1 MQQPPNHGGHP
12 PPPGGPPY
20 APGQQAFGH
29 AGGVPSPHGHAA
41 PGQPLAP
48 PGQNPQRER
57 IAHVGQQFRAV
68 IQNVER
74 VILGKTD
81 VIARVLAAM
90 CAGGHVLLLDVPGVG
105 KTMLARSIAAS
116 IHCSFKRIQFTPDL
130 LPLDITGNNIF
141 NLRKKAFEFVPGPV
155 FANLVLADEI
165 NRATPKTQSALL
177 EVMAEGQV
185 TVDGTTHVLPQPFLV
200 IATMNP
206 LEHDG
211 TFPLPAA
218 QLDRF
223 TIRVSMGFPPPDAE
237 MRMLDVHMGKDVA
250 IQALSP
256 VLGTEEFL
264 GWQKLL
270 PSIYVAESVK
280 RHAVNVVT
288 AMRADSACL
297 TPPSPRA
304 TLMWLRM
311 AMAMAMLEGRDHVV
325 PSDLQRTAVD
335 VLAHR
340 VVVSGQRSGGAYV
353 DYFVRQVP
361 VER

>member
-1 MQQPPNHGGHP
+1 MQHP
-12 PPPGGPPY
+12 PPPT
-20 APGQQAFGH
+20 PGSSTS
-29 AGGVPSPHGHAA
+29 PSTNEAWRN
-41 PGQPLAP
+41 AP
-48 PGQNPQRER
+48 PHNDGQRQR
-57 IAHVGQQFRAV
+57 IAQVGQQFNA
-68 IQNVER
+68 ILQNIER
-74 VILGKTD
+74 VILGKRE

-141 NLRKKAFEFVPGPV
+141 NLRKKVFEFVPGPV
-155 FANLVLADEI
+155 FANLLLADEI
-165 NRATPKTQSALL
+165 NRATPKTQAALL

-256 VLGTEEFL
+256 ILSAEEFI

-270 PSIYVAESVK
+270 PSIHVAESLK
-280 RHAVNVVT
+280 RYAVNVMT
-288 AMRADSACL
+288 AMRSDASCL

-311 AMAMAMLEGRDHVV
+311 AMAVAMLEGRDHVL
-325 PSDLQRTAVD
+325 PGDLQRTAVD

-340 VVVSGQRSGGAYV
+340 VVVSGQRSSGAYV
-353 DYFVRQVP
+353 DYVVRQIP

>member
-1 MQQPPNHGGHP
+1 MMQQPPNYP
-12 PPPGGPPY
+12 PQS
-20 APGQQAFGH
+20 QQ
-29 AGGVPSPHGHAA
+29 P
-41 PGQPLAP
+41 
-48 PGQNPQRER
+48 NPQRDR
-57 IAHVGQQFRAV
+57 IAHVGQQFRTV
-68 IQNVER
+68 LQNVER

-155 FANLVLADEI
+155 FANIVLADEI
-165 NRATPKTQSALL
+165 NRATPKTQAALL

-185 TVDGTTHVLPQPFLV
+185 TVDGTTHVMPQPFLV
-200 IATMNP
+200 LATMNP

-223 TIRVSMGFPPPDAE
+223 TVRVSMGFPAPDAE
-237 MRMLDVHMGKDVA
+237 MRMLDVHMGKNAA
-250 IQALSP
+250 IDALGP
-256 VLGTEEFL
+256 VLAGEEFL
-264 GWQKLL
+264 AWQRLL

-280 RHAVNVVT
+280 RHAVNIVT
-288 AMRADSACL
+288 AMRQDAACL

-311 AMAMAMLEGRDHVV
+311 SMALAMLEGRDHVV
-325 PSDLQRTAVD
+325 PGDLQRSAVD

-353 DYFVRQVP
+353 DHVVRQVP
-361 VER
+361 VIA

>member
-1 MQQPPNHGGHP
+1 MNVGTETP
-12 PPPGGPPY
+12 
-20 APGQQAFGH
+20 ASPGQK
-29 AGGVPSPHGHAA
+29 
-41 PGQPLAP
+41 
-48 PGQNPQRER
+48 ER
-57 IAHVGQQFRAV
+57 IALVGTQFRAV
-68 IQNVER
+68 MQNVER
-74 VILGKTD
+74 VILGKSD

-130 LPLDITGNNIF
+130 LPLDITGTNVF
-141 NLRKKAFEFVPGPV
+141 NLRKKSFEFVPGPV
-155 FANLVLADEI
+155 FANILLADEI
-165 NRATPKTQSALL
+165 NRATPKTQAALL

-185 TVDGTTHVLPQPFLV
+185 TVDGTTHVMPPPFLV

-223 TIRVSMGFPPPDAE
+223 SVRVTMGFPPPDAE
-237 MRMLDVHMGKDVA
+237 MRMLDVHLGKDVA
-250 IQALSP
+250 ISALKP
-256 VLGTEEFL
+256 VLGAEEFL
-264 GWQKLL
+264 AWQRLL

-280 RHAVNVVT
+280 RYAVHVMS
-288 AMRADSACL
+288 AMRADSGCL

-311 AMAMAMLEGRDHVV
+311 AMAMALLQGRDHVL
-325 PSDLQRTAVD
+325 PSDLQQSAVD

-340 VVVSGQRSGGAYV
+340 IVVSGQRSAAGYV
-353 DYFVRQVP
+353 EHMVRSVP

>member
-1 MQQPPNHGGHP
+1 MMQQ
-12 PPPGGPPY
+12 
-20 APGQQAFGH
+20 QQ
-29 AGGVPSPHGHAA
+29 P
-41 PGQPLAP
+41 
-48 PGQNPQRER
+48 NPQRDR
-57 IAHVGQQFRAV
+57 IALVGQQFRSV
-68 IQNVER
+68 VQNVER

-81 VIARVLAAM
+81 VVVRVLAAM

-155 FANLVLADEI
+155 FANLLLADEI
-165 NRATPKTQSALL
+165 NRATPKTQAALL

-200 IATMNP
+200 LATMNP

-223 TIRVSMGFPPPDAE
+223 SIRVSMGFPAPDAE
-237 MRMLDVHMGKDVA
+237 MRMLDVHLGKDVA
-250 IQALSP
+250 IDALTP
-256 VLGTEEFL
+256 VLGAEEFL
-264 GWQKLL
+264 AWQRLL

-280 RHAVNVVT
+280 RYAVNIVT
-288 AMRADSACL
+288 AMRQDANCL

-311 AMAMAMLEGRDHVV
+311 AMALAMLEGRDHVV
-325 PSDLQRTAVD
+325 PGDLQRSAVD

-340 VVVSGQRSGGAYV
+340 VIVSGQRSGASYV
-353 DYFVRQVP
+353 DHVVRQVP
-361 VER
+361 VTA

>member
-1 MQQPPNHGGHP
+1 MYAPQP
-12 PPPGGPPY
+12 PPP
-20 APGQQAFGH
+20 
-29 AGGVPSPHGHAA
+29 
-41 PGQPLAP
+41 AP
-48 PGQNPQRER
+48 PGNANQQRFAT
-57 IAHVGQQFRAV
+57 IGQQFRSV
-68 IQNVER
+68 MQNVER
-74 VILGKTD
+74 VILGKND
-81 VIARVLAAM
+81 VVARVLAAM

-116 IHCSFKRIQFTPDL
+116 INCSFKRIQFTPDL
-130 LPLDITGNNIF
+130 LPLDITGNNVF

-155 FANLVLADEI
+155 FANLLLADEI
-165 NRATPKTQSALL
+165 NRATPKTQAALL

-185 TVDGTTHVLPQPFLV
+185 TVDGTTHILPQPFLV

-237 MRMLDVHMGKDVA
+237 MRMLDVHLGKDVA
-250 IQALSP
+250 IHALTP
-256 VLGTEEFL
+256 VLGAAEFL
-264 GWQKLL
+264 EWQKAL
-270 PSIYVAESVK
+270 PTIFVAESVK
-280 RHAVNVVT
+280 RHAVNILT
-288 AMRADSACL
+288 MMRSDSSCL

-304 TLMWLRM
+304 TLMWMRM
-311 AMAMAMLEGRDHVV
+311 AMSMAMLEGRDHVL
-325 PSDLQRTAVD
+325 PSDLQRCAVD

-340 VVVSGQRSGGAYV
+340 VIVSGQRSAGAYV
-353 DYFVRQVP
+353 DYVVRQVP

>member
-1 MQQPPNHGGHP
+1 MVSSDRPVPISGKMTSPMQQPGM
-12 PPPGGPPY
+12 
-20 APGQQAFGH
+20 QQR
-29 AGGVPSPHGHAA
+29 
-41 PGQPLAP
+41 
-48 PGQNPQRER
+48 NPQHER

-68 IQNVER
+68 MANVER

-165 NRATPKTQSALL
+165 NRATPKTQAALL

-223 TIRVSMGFPPPDAE
+223 SIRVSMGFPPPDAE
-237 MRMLDVHMGKDVA
+237 LRMLDVHMGKDVA
-250 IQALSP
+250 IHALTP
-256 VLGTEEFL
+256 VLGADEFL
-264 GWQKLL
+264 GWQRLL
-270 PSIYVAESVK
+270 PSIYVAEAVK

-288 AMRADSACL
+288 AMRKDASCL

-304 TLMWLRM
+304 TLMWLRT
-311 AMAMAMLEGRDHVV
+311 AMAIAMLEGRDHAV
-325 PSDLQRTAVD
+325 PADLQRTAVD

-340 VVVSGQRSGGAYV
+340 IVVSGQRSAAAYV
-353 DYFVRQVP
+353 DWIVRQVP
-361 VER
+361 VERG

>member
-1 MQQPPNHGGHP
+1 MTAPYGNAPMMQQPPAQAP
-12 PPPGGPPY
+12 FAQPAAGPPD
-20 APGQQAFGH
+20 QA
-29 AGGVPSPHGHAA
+29 
-41 PGQPLAP
+41 
-48 PGQNPQRER
+48 QRER

-68 IQNVER
+68 VQNVER
-74 VILGKTD
+74 VILGKSD

-130 LPLDITGNNIF
+130 LPLDITGNNVF

-165 NRATPKTQSALL
+165 NRATPKTQAALL

-237 MRMLDVHMGKDVA
+237 IRMLDIHIGKDVA
-250 IQALSP
+250 IAGLAP
-256 VLGTEEFL
+256 VLAAEEFL
-264 GWQKLL
+264 AWQRLL

-280 RHAVNVVT
+280 RHAVNIVT
-288 AMRADSACL
+288 AMRSDSACL

-311 AMAMAMLEGRDHVV
+311 AMAMAMLEGRDHVL
-325 PSDLQRTAVD
+325 PSDLLRCAVD

-353 DYFVRQVP
+353 DYVTRQVP

>member
-1 MQQPPNHGGHP
+1 MSPAIPAQ
-12 PPPGGPPY
+12 
-20 APGQQAFGH
+20 APGQ
-29 AGGVPSPHGHAA
+29 
-41 PGQPLAP
+41 
-48 PGQNPQRER
+48 REQ
-57 IAHVGQQFRAV
+57 IARVGAQFRQVMA
-68 IQNVER
+68 NVER
-74 VILGKTD
+74 VILGKND
-81 VIARVLAAM
+81 VVARVLAAM

-130 LPLDITGNNIF
+130 LPLDITGNNVF

-155 FANLVLADEI
+155 FANLLLADEI
-165 NRATPKTQSALL
+165 NRATPKTQAALL

-200 IATMNP
+200 LATMNP

-223 TIRVSMGFPPPDAE
+223 SIRISMGYPPPDAE
-237 MRMLDVHMGKDVA
+237 MRMLDVHIGKDVA
-250 IQALSP
+250 IGALQP
-256 VLGTEEFL
+256 VLDAEDFL
-264 GWQKLL
+264 SWQRLL

-280 RHAVNVVT
+280 RYAVHVVT
-288 AMRADSACL
+288 AMRRDSACL

-304 TLMWLRM
+304 TLMWLRLSM
-311 AMAMAMLEGRDHVV
+311 ALAMLQDRDHVL
-325 PSDLQRTAVD
+325 PGDLQQTAVD

-340 VVVSGQRSGGAYV
+340 VVVSGQRSGAAYIEHV
-353 DYFVRQVP
+353 VRQVP
-361 VER
+361 IER